1 MHLRFFLSLGG
12 RTMIMQSTLLCPDFL
27 CNSALCGLSNLDL
40 GSIGAWQTLRER
52 QRNFLRRLE
61 EVDF

>member
-1 MHLRFFLSLGG
+1 
-12 RTMIMQSTLLCPDFL
+12 MQSTLLCPDFL

-52 QRNFLRRLE
+52 QRNFLRHLE
-61 EVDF
+61 EVDFYVQS